1 MIIGIIFISFFLD
14 CIINI
19 LIGQNHI
26 FNSLCF
32 VISIAIIY
40 PYFKEH
46 KNFLIVSFLIGLVY
60 DLVITNTFILNGVVF
75 FLLSLLIIKLNN
87 KLSSNILNINFI
99 FINIIIGYRL
109 ITYII
114 LVLISYLSI
123 DFNVLIISILKSI
136 VINLIIGTFIYVVS
150 NMISEKLKIN
160 KKV

>member
-109 ITYII
+109 YHF
-114 LVLISYLSI
+114 S
-123 DFNVLIISILKSI
+123 
-136 VINLIIGTFIYVVS
+136 
-150 NMISEKLKIN
+150 IN
-160 KKV
+160 KLFIN